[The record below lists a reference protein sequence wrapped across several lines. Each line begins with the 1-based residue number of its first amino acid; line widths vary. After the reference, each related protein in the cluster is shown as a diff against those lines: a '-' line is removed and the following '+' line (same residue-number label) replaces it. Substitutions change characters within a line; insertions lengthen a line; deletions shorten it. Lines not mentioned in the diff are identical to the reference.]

1 MASDCAVGRRPAV
14 PSSMIF
20 ASLVV
25 LWLLILV
32 PAVARHRQ
40 EVARPSVAA
49 LSGRVLARSPRR
61 RSQEVNR
68 MDERYGT
75 GADDGQMVATC
86 PPEVHVPSARTE
98 LSFDDDAKPA
108 IEDVAADVDDWADTD
123 ERLWERPPARYR
135 AGRGGFDAEAAA
147 LAARTRYAFRQRVV
161 LAMLVTAIATGVA
174 AAVALQGLW
183 WGHAAVDILLVGYL
197 VYLRRQVR
205 LEEAIR
211 ARRAARM
218 AGTRRPPAAD
228 DPELDEWAERGR
240 TATLPVENDEAARR
254 GDDEAEAP
262 LPRPR
267 PPKPSTSRPRRRGL
281 IRGGPGRRG
290 GAARPSAPAPD
301 ARRPR
306 SRRARRWS
314 RTRTT
319 NWTSTT
325 APLPATAVRSAS
337 RRLLR
342 FGGPR
347 RGHRGCGAVG
357 SATRSHRVG
366 QGFDSPQLHLKI
378 INGGV
383 HLGGAAVG
391 VWSGMVAARSTY
403 PGFDHRKRL
412 ARGDHGGPR

>member
-108 IEDVAADVDDWADTD
+108 VEDIAENVDDWADTD

-161 LAMLVTAIATGVA
+161 LAMLVTAVATGVV
-174 AAVALQGLW
+174 AAVALRGLW

-228 DPELDEWAERGR
+228 DPELDAWAERGR
-240 TATLPVENDEAARR
+240 TATLPVENDEPA
-254 GDDEAEAP
+254 DDEAETPVVTPATADSEHITATP
-262 LPRPR
+262 AESSSAAVDAVEEERPALPRLR
-267 PPKPSTSRPRRRGL
+267 PTPPP
-281 IRGGPGRRG
+281 
-290 GAARPSAPAPD
+290 
-301 ARRPR
+301 
-306 SRRARRWS
+306 
-314 RTRTT
+314 
-319 NWTSTT
+319 
-325 APLPATAVRSAS
+325 PLPAGTAVVEDEDDELDLDDGAPPGY
-337 RRLLR
+337 RR
-342 FGGPR
+342 
-347 RGHRGCGAVG
+347 AVG
-357 SATRSHRVG
+357 
-366 QGFDSPQLHLKI
+366 Q
-378 INGGV
+378 
-383 HLGGAAVG
+383 
-391 VWSGMVAARSTY
+391 
-403 PGFDHRKRL
+403 
-412 ARGDHGGPR
+412 